1 MKFDELY
8 NVPQWTRNFWNP
20 FITPVLSVQANWLKS
35 GQMNSHIMSDSAR
48 ELYQNFYN
56 GIKSYNYKWHDTDSE
71 ENYIKNRYRNIMNPR
86 YNDKDINYTFN
97 AHGYRSESF
106 DTDSD
111 LKILTLGCSVA
122 YGTGVDDKDVWCNNI
137 SNKAKVYNISMP
149 RASADLNVISLYQ
162 LIDIINPDIVLWAP
176 PNTTRRLT
184 NRYFLTEM
192 GLKKDNNVIVNEFQ
206 HFHQSVLP
214 SREQYMPYY
223 QSITSNSANYN
234 NLTKNYA
241 IMEEICRNNNIVFKS
256 FHPFSIVYNIFW
268 LYKNSMID
276 MQSNRLLQFK
286 TLANA
291 PIDELPLNYLGSDGR
306 RESRQSIDISTVLFD
321 KLDNVINYI
330 DTMNI
335 ASEFFKNQT
344 RECIDEHIKYE
355 HARDLSHPSELYHQF
370 LAHVSRKVL
379 LKEGVKL

>member
-149 RASADLNVISLYQ
+149 GASADLNVISLYQ

-223 QSITSNSANYN
+223 QSITSNSVNYN

-276 MQSNRLLQFK
+276 MQSNRLL
-286 TLANA
+286 
-291 PIDELPLNYLGSDGR
+291 
-306 RESRQSIDISTVLFD
+306 
-321 KLDNVINYI
+321 
-330 DTMNI
+330 
-335 ASEFFKNQT
+335 
-344 RECIDEHIKYE
+344 
-355 HARDLSHPSELYHQF
+355 
-370 LAHVSRKVL
+370 
-379 LKEGVKL
+379 